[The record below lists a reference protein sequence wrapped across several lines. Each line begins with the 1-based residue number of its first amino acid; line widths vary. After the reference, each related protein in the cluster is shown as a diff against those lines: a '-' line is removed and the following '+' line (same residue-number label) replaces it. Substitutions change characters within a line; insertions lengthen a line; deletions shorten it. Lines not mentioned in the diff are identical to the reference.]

1 MVGRSQLS
9 LLTLKEPVIWGKN
22 RVKVVMLISIKEG
35 EEELYKEALV
45 HLYSKIDNEAFIDS
59 LTQTADEKAF
69 IELLLKKE
77 ED

>member
-1 MVGRSQLS
+1 
-9 LLTLKEPVIWGKN
+9 
-22 RVKVVMLISIKEG
+22 MLISIKEG
-35 EEELYKEALV
+35 EEELYKVALV

>member
-1 MVGRSQLS
+1 
-9 LLTLKEPVIWGKN
+9 
-22 RVKVVMLISIKEG
+22 MLISIKEG